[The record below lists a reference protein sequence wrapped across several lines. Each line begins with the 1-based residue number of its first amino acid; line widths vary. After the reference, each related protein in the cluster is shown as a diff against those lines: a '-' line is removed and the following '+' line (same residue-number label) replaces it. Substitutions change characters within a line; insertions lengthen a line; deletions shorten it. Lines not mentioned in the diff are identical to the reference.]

1 MSGSCHFDRVSNE
14 VIVKFWIFGIV
25 IFFNHGQVLKFGAPS
40 RHYKGALT
48 QKEIILSDFRSDFNV
63 IWKKNQ
69 SKHSKFDSKFV
80 IWSPVENDMNRKKTP
95 KIP

>member
-63 IWKKNQ
+63 CWQKSQN
-69 SKHSKFDSKFV
+69 KHSKFDTKFV
-80 IWSPVENDMNRKKTP
+80 IRRPVEMTWSEQKAQNGF
-95 KIP
+95 